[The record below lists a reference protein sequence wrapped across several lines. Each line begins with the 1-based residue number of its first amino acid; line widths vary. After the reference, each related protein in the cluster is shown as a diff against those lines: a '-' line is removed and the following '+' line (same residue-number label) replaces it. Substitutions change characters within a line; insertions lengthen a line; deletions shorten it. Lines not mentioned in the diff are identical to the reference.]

1 MAMTATP
8 VFVQTPKQWF
18 AQVSTANTNRDG
30 TGTLVDI
37 VSGATNGTKIDCIYI
52 QAAGTVTAG
61 VVRLYVNDGTNT
73 RLWKEVM
80 VTATTPSTSVQAWNS
95 TIDLSYPGGGMFI
108 PNGYKLRASTHNSE
122 TFNIIAVGG
131 DF

>member
-37 VSGATNGTKIDCIYI
+37 VSGATNGTKMDCIDI

-61 VVRLYVNDGTNT
+61 VVR
-73 RLWKEVM
+73 
-80 VTATTPSTSVQAWNS
+80 
-95 TIDLSYPGGGMFI
+95 
-108 PNGYKLRASTHNSE
+108 
-122 TFNIIAVGG
+122 
-131 DF
+131 